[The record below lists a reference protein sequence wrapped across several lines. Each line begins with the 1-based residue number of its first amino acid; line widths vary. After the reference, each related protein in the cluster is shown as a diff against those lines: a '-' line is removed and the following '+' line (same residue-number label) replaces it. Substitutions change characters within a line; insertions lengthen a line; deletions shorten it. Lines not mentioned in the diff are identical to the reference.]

1 MAGTPSYRTADA
13 TVSAYDA
20 ATVTPSD
27 STALRPTRGIYVGT
41 GGNIAVQMTLG
52 NTVTLVGVLGGSI
65 LPIQVVKV
73 LSTGTTASNMVALY

>member
-20 ATVTPSD
+20 VAITPSD
-27 STALRPTRGIYVGT
+27 ATVLRPTRGIYVGT
-41 GGNIAVQMTLG
+41 GGNIAVQMALG

-73 LSTGTTASNMVALY
+73 LSTNTTASNMVALY

>member
-27 STALRPTRGIYVGT
+27 STVLRPTRGIYVGT

>member
-1 MAGTPSYRTADA
+1 
-13 TVSAYDA
+13 
-20 ATVTPSD
+20 
-27 STALRPTRGIYVGT
+27 
-41 GGNIAVQMTLG
+41 MTLG

>member
-20 ATVTPSD
+20 VAVTPND
-27 STALRPTRGIYVGT
+27 ATALRPTRGLYIGT
-41 GGNIAVQMTLG
+41 GGDVAVEMALG
-52 NTVTLVGVLGGSI
+52 SAVTFPDVLGGSI

-73 LSTGTTASNMVALY
+73 LSTGTVASGIVALY

>member
-20 ATVTPSD
+20 VAITPSN
-27 STALRPTRGIYVGT
+27 TTVLRPTRGIYVGT
-41 GGNIAVQMTLG
+41 GGNIAVQMALG

-73 LSTGTTASNMVALY
+73 FSTNTTASNMVALY

>member
-20 ATVTPSD
+20 VAITPSN
-27 STALRPTRGIYVGT
+27 TTVLRPTRGIYVGT
-41 GGNIAVQMTLG
+41 GGNIAVQMALG

-73 LSTGTTASNMVALY
+73 LSTNTTASNMVALY